1 MKKQIIGMLLVCV
14 MVIGMSASASA
25 ATLTLDEETKEEYY
39 LEYIEIAKE
48 VSKEAELDISVLP
61 IDEFQEEDWRAPQE
75 FRDFITEVAYWHL
88 TCTDGGDDTLTR
100 STASATKSTTVTA
113 DGRSYTLSITGSFKT
128 DLNTSF
134 GQQRFS
140 GINSITSKLTGSTG
154 TWTQTGYESQS
165 MDAARTY
172 GITVSG
178 KLTIAGAVFSNKLA
192 YVEFYCNGQGVVS

>member
-1 MKKQIIGMLLVCV
+1 MKKQIIGMVLVCV

-25 ATLTLDEETKEEYY
+25 ATLTLDEATKEEYY

>member
-1 MKKQIIGMLLVCV
+1 MKKQIIGMVLICV

-39 LEYIEIAKE
+39 LQYIEIAKE
-48 VSKEAELDISVLP
+48 VSKESELDISVLP

-88 TCTDGGDDTLTR
+88 TCTDSGYDTLTR

>member
-25 ATLTLDEETKEEYY
+25 ATLTLDEETKEDYY

-178 KLTIAGAVFSNKLA
+178 KLTIAGAVFSNKLPMLSFTA
-192 YVEFYCNGQGVVS
+192 TAKAL

>member
-1 MKKQIIGMLLVCV
+1 MKKQIIGIVLVCV
-14 MVIGMSASASA
+14 MVIGISASASA

-61 IDEFQEEDWRAPQE
+61 IDEFQEEDWRTPQE
-75 FRDFITEVAYWHL
+75 FRNLITEVAYWHL
-88 TCTDGGDDTLTR
+88 TCTDSGDDALTQ

-128 DLNTSF
+128 DLNTSV

>member
-1 MKKQIIGMLLVCV
+1 MKKQIIGIVLVCV
-14 MVIGMSASASA
+14 MAIGMSASASA

-61 IDEFQEEDWRAPQE
+61 IDEFQEEDWRTPQE

-88 TCTDGGDDTLTR
+88 TCTDNGDNTLTR
-100 STASATKSTTVTA
+100 STASATKSTTVIA

-128 DLNTSF
+128 DLNTSV

-154 TWTQTGYESQS
+154 TWMQTGYESQS

-172 GITVSG
+172 GVTVSG

>member
-1 MKKQIIGMLLVCV
+1 MKKQIIGIVLVCV
-14 MVIGMSASASA
+14 MAIGMSASASA

-61 IDEFQEEDWRAPQE
+61 IDEFQEEDWRTPQE

-88 TCTDGGDDTLTR
+88 TCTDNGDNTLTR
-100 STASATKSTTVTA
+100 STASATKSTTVIA

-154 TWTQTGYESQS
+154 TWMQTGYESQS

>member
-1 MKKQIIGMLLVCV
+1 MKKQIIGMVLVCV

-165 MDAARTY
+165 MDVARTY

>member
-1 MKKQIIGMLLVCV
+1 MKKQIIGIVLVCV

-88 TCTDGGDDTLTR
+88 TCTDGGNDTLTR

-140 GINSITSKLTGSTG
+140 GINSISSKLTGSTG

>member
-1 MKKQIIGMLLVCV
+1 MKKQIIGIVLVCV

-61 IDEFQEEDWRAPQE
+61 IDEFQEEDWRTPQE

-88 TCTDGGDDTLTR
+88 TCTDNGDNTLTR
-100 STASATKSTTVTA
+100 STASATKSTTVIA

-128 DLNTSF
+128 DLNTSV

-154 TWTQTGYESQS
+154 TWMQTGYESQS

-172 GITVSG
+172 GVTVSG

>member
-1 MKKQIIGMLLVCV
+1 MKKQIIGMVLICV

-48 VSKEAELDISVLP
+48 VSKESELDISVLP

-88 TCTDGGDDTLTR
+88 TCTDSGDDTLTR

>member
-1 MKKQIIGMLLVCV
+1 MKKQIIGMVLVCV

-61 IDEFQEEDWRAPQE
+61 IDEFQEEDWRTPQE

-88 TCTDGGDDTLTR
+88 TCTDNGDNTLTR
-100 STASATKSTTVTA
+100 STASATKSTTVIA

-128 DLNTSF
+128 DLNTSV

-154 TWTQTGYESQS
+154 TWMQTGYESQS

-172 GITVSG
+172 GVTVSG

>member
-1 MKKQIIGMLLVCV
+1 MKKQIIGIVLVCV
-14 MVIGMSASASA
+14 MAIGMSASASA

-61 IDEFQEEDWRAPQE
+61 IDEFQEEDWRTPQE

-88 TCTDGGDDTLTR
+88 TCTDNGDNTLTR
-100 STASATKSTTVTA
+100 STASATKSTTVIA

-154 TWTQTGYESQS
+154 TWMQTGYESQS

-172 GITVSG
+172 GITISG

>member
-1 MKKQIIGMLLVCV
+1 MVCV

-25 ATLTLDEETKEEYY
+25 ATLTLDEKTKEEYY

-61 IDEFQEEDWRAPQE
+61 IDEFQEEDWRTPQE
-75 FRDFITEVAYWHL
+75 FRDFITEVACWYL
-88 TCTDGGDDTLTR
+88 TCTDSGDDTLTK
-100 STASATKSTTVTA
+100 STASTTKSTTVTA
-113 DGRSYTLSITGSFKT
+113 DVRSYTLSITGSFKT
-128 DLNTSF
+128 DLNTSV

-154 TWTQTGYESQS
+154 TWMQTGYESQS

-172 GITVSG
+172 GVTVSG

>member
-1 MKKQIIGMLLVCV
+1 MKKQIIGIVLVCV

-140 GINSITSKLTGSTG
+140 GINSISSKLTGSTG